1 ARSPPLGS
9 DLRRPRRDR
18 PRDHAAQPA
27 VGDGRADRRR
37 ANAAAGR
44 RVLEPAH
51 RSAQDRAEPGHAAAR
66 AACAGDRR
74 AARGAGQAPRRRA
87 RGAVRQPGPAAAAVD
102 QTGGDARS
110 ARAPGSQV
118 SDHHAGR
125 RRRDRPSSDALP
137 RQRPRADQPAASRH
151 RPADGRAA
159 DHRQPLAR
167 SRDGRQGRP
176 PDDGAARQRPRARGD
191 RDHGA
196 VTMSGIDEL
205 LMRQRLLVAV
215 GPGGVGKTTV
225 SAAIALRAAELG
237 RRTLVLTID
246 PAKRLADA
254 LGLTGLDDRI
264 REVPTD
270 ELRKSGVAV
279 PGRLFA
285 AMFDNAAS
293 MDTLMQRV
301 APDADTRDKVLRNR
315 VYRAMAGTLA
325 RSHAYLAMERLHEV
339 MSSGHYELVILDTP
353 PARNALDILDA
364 PSRLATFLEEGVVK
378 WFVRA
383 DKGRGLRAKLMQS
396 SGAAALK
403 LFEVVVGKDL
413 AHETIG
419 FFEAFAGMR

>member
-1 ARSPPLGS
+1 
-9 DLRRPRRDR
+9 
-18 PRDHAAQPA
+18 
-27 VGDGRADRRR
+27 
-37 ANAAAGR
+37 
-44 RVLEPAH
+44 
-51 RSAQDRAEPGHAAAR
+51 
-66 AACAGDRR
+66 
-74 AARGAGQAPRRRA
+74 
-87 RGAVRQPGPAAAAVD
+87 
-102 QTGGDARS
+102 
-110 ARAPGSQV
+110 V
-118 SDHHAGR
+118 SEM
-125 RRRDRPSSDALP
+125 
-137 RQRPRADQPAASRH
+137 
-151 RPADGRAA
+151 
-159 DHRQPLAR
+159 
-167 SRDGRQGRP
+167 
-176 PDDGAARQRPRARGD
+176 
-191 RDHGA
+191 
-196 VTMSGIDEL
+196 TGIDEL

-270 ELRKSGVAV
+270 DLRKAGVTV

-325 RSHAYLAMERLHEV
+325 RSHAYLAMERLYEV
-339 MSSGHYELVILDTP
+339 MNSGHYELVILDTP

-364 PSRLATFLEEGVVK
+364 PSKLATFLEEGVVK
-378 WFVRA
+378 WFVRE
-383 DKGRGLRAKLMQS
+383 KGGGLRAKLMQS

-403 LFEVVVGKDL
+403 LFEAFGSMREGFHARAGAIQSLLRAKDTSFVLVSSADATHLVDAEALARGIQQRGVGIDVAVFNRSYERLTHADPLQIVTQAGELDVPTTIRLLFGDELLRPERETMTSLLTSLHRVRTEAAANNQRALESVRRLAKQLPPSALQLIIARLDGDIRDL
-413 AHETIG
+413 PGLHALGPYLT
-419 FFEAFAGMR
+419 AARAMS

>member
-1 ARSPPLGS
+1 
-9 DLRRPRRDR
+9 
-18 PRDHAAQPA
+18 
-27 VGDGRADRRR
+27 
-37 ANAAAGR
+37 
-44 RVLEPAH
+44 
-51 RSAQDRAEPGHAAAR
+51 
-66 AACAGDRR
+66 
-74 AARGAGQAPRRRA
+74 
-87 RGAVRQPGPAAAAVD
+87 
-102 QTGGDARS
+102 
-110 ARAPGSQV
+110 
-118 SDHHAGR
+118 
-125 RRRDRPSSDALP
+125 
-137 RQRPRADQPAASRH
+137 
-151 RPADGRAA
+151 
-159 DHRQPLAR
+159 
-167 SRDGRQGRP
+167 
-176 PDDGAARQRPRARGD
+176 
-191 RDHGA
+191 
-196 VTMSGIDEL
+196 MSGLDEL

-254 LGLTGLDDRI
+254 LGLSGLDDRI

-270 ELRKSGVAV
+270 ELRESGVEV
-279 PGRLFA
+279 PGQLFA

-293 MDTLMQRV
+293 MDALMQRV

-339 MSSGHYELVILDTP
+339 MSSGDYDLVILDTP

-378 WFVRA
+378 WFVRT

-403 LFEVVVGKDL
+403 LFEVVVGKEL
-413 AHETIG
+413 ARETIG
-419 FFEAFAGMR
+419 FFEAFAGMREGFHERASAIQELLRAEHTSFVLVSSADATHLVDAEALAAGIASRGVGIDVAVFNRSYERLTHADPLQIVSEAGELEVETTVRLLFGDELLRPERETMTSLVSSLHRVRIEAATNNLRALESVQRLAKLLPADALGLIIARLDTDIRDLPGLHALGPYLRAARQIRA

>member
-1 ARSPPLGS
+1 
-9 DLRRPRRDR
+9 
-18 PRDHAAQPA
+18 
-27 VGDGRADRRR
+27 
-37 ANAAAGR
+37 
-44 RVLEPAH
+44 
-51 RSAQDRAEPGHAAAR
+51 
-66 AACAGDRR
+66 
-74 AARGAGQAPRRRA
+74 
-87 RGAVRQPGPAAAAVD
+87 
-102 QTGGDARS
+102 
-110 ARAPGSQV
+110 
-118 SDHHAGR
+118 
-125 RRRDRPSSDALP
+125 
-137 RQRPRADQPAASRH
+137 
-151 RPADGRAA
+151 
-159 DHRQPLAR
+159 
-167 SRDGRQGRP
+167 
-176 PDDGAARQRPRARGD
+176 
-191 RDHGA
+191 
-196 VTMSGIDEL
+196 MSGIDEL

-285 AMFDNAAS
+285 GMFDNATS

-419 FFEAFAGMR
+419 FFEAFAGMREGFHTRASAIQGLLRAKHTSFVLVSSADATHLVDAEALATGINSRGVAIDVAVFNRSYERLTHADPLQIVTEAGELDVATTVRLLFGDELLRSERETMTELVASLHRVRTEAAANNLRALESVRRLARLLPADALGLIIARLDGDIRDLPGLHALGPYLTAARQIRG

>member
-1 ARSPPLGS
+1 
-9 DLRRPRRDR
+9 
-18 PRDHAAQPA
+18 
-27 VGDGRADRRR
+27 
-37 ANAAAGR
+37 
-44 RVLEPAH
+44 
-51 RSAQDRAEPGHAAAR
+51 
-66 AACAGDRR
+66 
-74 AARGAGQAPRRRA
+74 
-87 RGAVRQPGPAAAAVD
+87 
-102 QTGGDARS
+102 
-110 ARAPGSQV
+110 
-118 SDHHAGR
+118 
-125 RRRDRPSSDALP
+125 
-137 RQRPRADQPAASRH
+137 
-151 RPADGRAA
+151 
-159 DHRQPLAR
+159 
-167 SRDGRQGRP
+167 
-176 PDDGAARQRPRARGD
+176 
-191 RDHGA
+191 
-196 VTMSGIDEL
+196 MSGIDEL
-205 LMRQRLLVAV
+205 IMRQRLLVAV

-237 RRTLVLTID
+237 RKTLVLTID

-396 SGAAALK
+396 SGAAAIK

-413 AHETIG
+413 AQETIG
-419 FFEAFAGMR
+419 FFEAFAGMREGFHTRASAIQSLLRAKHTSFVLVSSADATHLVDAEALATGIASRGVNIDVAVFNRSYERLTHADPLQIVTEAGSLDIATTVRLLFGDELLRAERETMTSLVTSLHRVRTEAAASNLRALESVRRLAKLLPAEALGLIIARLDGDIRDLPGLHALAPYLTASRNIRA

>member
-1 ARSPPLGS
+1 
-9 DLRRPRRDR
+9 
-18 PRDHAAQPA
+18 
-27 VGDGRADRRR
+27 
-37 ANAAAGR
+37 
-44 RVLEPAH
+44 
-51 RSAQDRAEPGHAAAR
+51 
-66 AACAGDRR
+66 
-74 AARGAGQAPRRRA
+74 
-87 RGAVRQPGPAAAAVD
+87 
-102 QTGGDARS
+102 
-110 ARAPGSQV
+110 
-118 SDHHAGR
+118 
-125 RRRDRPSSDALP
+125 
-137 RQRPRADQPAASRH
+137 
-151 RPADGRAA
+151 
-159 DHRQPLAR
+159 
-167 SRDGRQGRP
+167 
-176 PDDGAARQRPRARGD
+176 
-191 RDHGA
+191 
-196 VTMSGIDEL
+196 MSGIDEL
-205 LMRQRLLVAV
+205 LMRQRLLVAI

-254 LGLTGLDDRI
+254 LGLSGLDDRI

-270 ELRKSGVAV
+270 DLRKSGVAV

-339 MSSGHYELVILDTP
+339 MSSGNYELVILDTP

-378 WFVRA
+378 WFVR
-383 DKGRGLRAKLMQS
+383 DKGKGLRAKLMQG

-403 LFEVVVGKDL
+403 LFEVVVGKEL
-413 AHETIG
+413 AQETMQ
-419 FFEAFAGMR
+419 FFEAFAGMREGFHARAGAIQATLRAKHTSFVLVSSADATHLVDAEALARGIKERGVGIEVAVFNRSYERLTHADPLQIVTEAGELDVPTTVRLLFGDELLRPERETMISLATSLHRVRTEAAASNLRALESIRRLAKQLPPGALELIIARLDGDIRDLPGLHALGPYLAAARQIDA